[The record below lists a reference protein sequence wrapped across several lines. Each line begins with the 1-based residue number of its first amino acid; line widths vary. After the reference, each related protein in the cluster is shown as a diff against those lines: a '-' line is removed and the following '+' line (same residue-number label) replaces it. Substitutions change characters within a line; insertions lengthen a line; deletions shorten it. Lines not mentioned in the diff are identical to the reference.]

1 MKNPWTTLPG
11 VIVLVFG
18 LGVVAGSLTGWID
31 MPVPEAVVLGLV
43 TVPTAVGLIRS
54 RQDTVTSE
62 ESGAINAMHKRRS
75 R

>member
-18 LGVVAGSLTGWID
+18 LGVVASAIAGWIE
-31 MPVPEAVVLGLV
+31 MPVPEAVALGLV
-43 TVPTAVGLIRS
+43 TIPTAVGLIRS

-62 ESGAINAMHKRRS
+62 ESGAINAMHKRRAK
-75 R
+75 